1 MTRPGI
7 SSSNSPGR
15 KIGRVVICSVPI
27 VPSEAAPAVPTRF
40 ALRPAART
48 VPISLSGVALA
59 HGAGDAAAASLLDGE
74 GALDGHG
81 EAAGTAAGVE
91 SALASANTEK

>member
-1 MTRPGI
+1 
-7 SSSNSPGR
+7 
-15 KIGRVVICSVPI
+15 
-27 VPSEAAPAVPTRF
+27 
-40 ALRPAART
+40 